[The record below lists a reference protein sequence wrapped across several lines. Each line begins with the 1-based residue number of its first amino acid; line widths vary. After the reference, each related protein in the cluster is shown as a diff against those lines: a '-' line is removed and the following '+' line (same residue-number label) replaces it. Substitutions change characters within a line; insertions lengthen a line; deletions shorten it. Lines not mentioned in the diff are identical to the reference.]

1 MSQGFTFYDAR
12 ANESAQAAEIATL
25 DNVRDRN
32 LRSEKT
38 WRALAEQA
46 RKVEEDRAKAE
57 VERQSRREAEAAEAA
72 EAAVL
77 EDAHENAYGE
87 RHSA

>member
-12 ANESAQAAEIATL
+12 ANESAEAAAAAQL

-57 VERQSRREAEAAEAA
+57 VERQSRRDAEQAA
-72 EAAVL
+72 L
-77 EDAHENAYGE
+77 EDAHSDAQQG
-87 RHSA
+87 